1 MCECVSD
8 LFLFLSSLCPCT
20 FVCCFSFVIQTSVY
34 DRIYMN
40 TVTMIVMSVCVN
52 VCAGFRQIT
61 LIKDTDDT
69 VLLMIVCP
77 FV

>member
-1 MCECVSD
+1 
-8 LFLFLSSLCPCT
+8 
-20 FVCCFSFVIQTSVY
+20 
-34 DRIYMN
+34 MN
-40 TVTMIVMSVCVN
+40 TVTMIVMNVCVN

>member
-1 MCECVSD
+1 MSLYICLLLLFCNSDVCIWLYLHEYGHHDCDEC
-8 LFLFLSSLCPCT
+8 
-20 FVCCFSFVIQTSVY
+20 
-34 DRIYMN
+34 
-40 TVTMIVMSVCVN
+40 VCVN